1 MDILAIIGY
10 ISLAVGS
17 GLALFSRIPKQT
29 ITNYEQL
36 SVAQEKRIAAL
47 EEQSKVDHQN
57 HLENIKAIADLQ
69 GQIKVYKELPLQEM
83 AKAMQDI
90 SDVNKVIAESNSQIL
105 KTLRKSAVIAADDKN
120 MLTPQHQ
127 TIEEQTVVHQTVGK
141 ETVRSKKG

>member
-1 MDILAIIGY
+1 MDPIAIIGY

-17 GLALFSRIPKQT
+17 ILALFSRIPKQT

-47 EEQSKVDHQN
+47 EEQSKIDHKN

-69 GQIKVYKELPLQEM
+69 GQIKVYKELPLQQM

-90 SDVNKVIAESNSQIL
+90 SEGNKAIAESNRQIL
-105 KTLRKSAVIAADDKN
+105 LSLQSSAIIASEGRSTLLHPTQVVEK
-120 MLTPQHQ
+120 
-127 TIEEQTVVHQTVGK
+127 QTV
-141 ETVRSKKG
+141 ETQVIKNKK